1 MRSTAPRK
9 GVLAALWIPLDARG
23 RLMKRALAAH
33 IRWLKKCG
41 VHGFLALGST
51 GEFPR
56 MSLKQREEVL
66 AAVIELAAP
75 VPVIANLSS
84 IRPDEVVQLGK
95 TARRLGAAGAA
106 LMPPNF
112 FPVSQA
118 DMLTFFLH
126 AADRVDLPF
135 YLYNFPELTSNRIG
149 IETVSA
155 FADRANMAGIKQS
168 GGEFGYHPALIELGR
183 KKKFSVFSGADTRL
197 PEVFG
202 LGAAG
207 CIGGLVN
214 FTPEYMLEIFRICHE
229 GAAGD
234 VTLPATR
241 MKEVGRIVD
250 QLTFPLNVSCGIAAR
265 GFDPGAPKTVVSK
278 ESLRMA
284 ARMEVEFRRYFKSV
298 GLV

>member
-1 MRSTAPRK
+1 MRTSAPRK
-9 GVLAALWIPLDARG
+9 GVLVALWIPLDARG

-33 IRWLKKCG
+33 MRWLTGCG

-56 MSLKQREEVL
+56 MGLKQREEVL
-66 AAVIELAAP
+66 AAVIELAGP
-75 VPVIANLSS
+75 LPVIANLSS
-84 IRPDEVVQLGK
+84 IRTDEVVALGK
-95 TARRLGAAGAA
+95 TARKLGAAGAA

-118 DMLTFFLH
+118 DMLAFFLH

-149 IETVSA
+149 LETVSA
-155 FADRANMAGIKQS
+155 FATRANMAGIKQS

-183 KKKFSVFSGADTRL
+183 RKKFSVFSGADTRL

-214 FTPEYMLEIFRICHE
+214 FVPEYMLEIFRICHE
-229 GAAGD
+229 GATGD
-234 VTLPATR
+234 VTLPEAR
-241 MKEVGRIVD
+241 MREIGRIVD
-250 QLTFPLNVSCGIAAR
+250 QLTFPLNVACGIAAR
-265 GFDPGAPKTVVSK
+265 GFDPGAPKTVVSR
-278 ESLRMA
+278 ES
-284 ARMEVEFRRYFKSV
+284 ARKAVRIEAEFRRYFRS
-298 GLV
+298 LHLT

>member
-1 MRSTAPRK
+1 MRTSAPLN
-9 GVLAALWIPLDARG
+9 GVLVALWIPFDERG
-23 RLMKRALAAH
+23 RLMKRALGAH
-33 IRWLKKCG
+33 IRWLRDCG

-75 VPVIANLSS
+75 LPVIANISS
-84 IRPDEVVQLGK
+84 IRADEVVQLGK
-95 TARRLGAAGAA
+95 TARKLGAAGAA

-112 FPVSQA
+112 FPVSQT
-118 DMLTFFLH
+118 DMLAFFLH

-149 IETVSA
+149 LETIAA
-155 FADRANMAGIKQS
+155 FADRADMAGFKQS
-168 GGEFGYHPALIELGR
+168 GGEFSYHSALIELGR

-214 FTPEYMLEIFRICHE
+214 FVPEDMLEIFRICHQ

-234 VTLPATR
+234 AMVPGARLI
-241 MKEVGRIVD
+241 EVGRIVD
-250 QLTFPLNVSCGIAAR
+250 QLNFPLNVGCGMIAR

-278 ESLRMA
+278 ESLRL
-284 ARMEVEFRRYFKSV
+284 ARQVATDFRRYFKS
-298 GLV
+298 LRLI